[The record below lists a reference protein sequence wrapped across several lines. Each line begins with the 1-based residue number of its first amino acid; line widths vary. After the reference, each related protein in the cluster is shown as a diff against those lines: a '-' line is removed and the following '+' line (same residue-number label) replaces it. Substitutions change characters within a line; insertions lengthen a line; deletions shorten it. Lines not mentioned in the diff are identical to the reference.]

1 MDNSAKPAFFPP
13 LLPTP
18 NNMYAL
24 GMIGG
29 DCRMDSTGLSGR
41 GAVGKGASA
50 EKKGEIV
57 IIRLDKRRGGERWR
71 AAWVL

>member
-1 MDNSAKPAFFPP
+1 
-13 LLPTP
+13 
-18 NNMYAL
+18 
-24 GMIGG
+24 
-29 DCRMDSTGLSGR
+29 MDSTGLSGR
-41 GAVGKGASA
+41 GAVGKGASV